1 MTAMCPAIET
11 KFQLNMTIDK
21 AYPQIYKI
29 LEELALSDLTI
40 SKEIPSP
47 SGTQP
52 RKPSF
57 VVLNYTSPR
66 GLITRDNRQ
75 IELSLREVEGNT
87 IVSLKWFYPTYEAQ
101 RQSSSDLSRAIFS
114 KRAVK
119 VEQNTASLVEEFK
132 SRVGATEVSAESV
145 KEIIKEKTVIVKIRC
160 PYCHNL
166 YDEILTNVLIVERMR
181 K

>member
-21 AYPQIYKI
+21 AYPQIYKT
-29 LEELALSDLTI
+29 LKELGLNNLTLT
-40 SKEIPSP
+40 KEIPFP

-66 GLITRDNRQ
+66 GLITRDKRQ

-87 IVSLKWFYPTYEAQ
+87 IVSVKWFYPTYEAQ
-101 RQSSSDLSRAIFS
+101 RQSSSDLARTIFS
-114 KRAVK
+114 KRAVRA
-119 VEQNTASLVEEFK
+119 EQNTASLVEELK
-132 SRVGATEVSAESV
+132 SRVGATEITAESV

-160 PYCHNL
+160 PYCANL
-166 YDEILTNVLIVERMR
+166 YDETLEKCPHCGGHT
-181 K
+181 

>member
-11 KFQLNMTIDK
+11 RFQLNMTVDK
-21 AYPQIYKI
+21 VYRQIYKT
-29 LEELALSDLTI
+29 LSELGLNNLAITR
-40 SKEIPSP
+40 EIPFP

-87 IVSLKWFYPTYEAQ
+87 IVSVKWFYPTYEVA
-101 RQSSSDLSRAIFS
+101 RQSTSQLARAIYS
-114 KRAVK
+114 KKAIR
-119 VEQNTASLVEEFK
+119 VEQDTASLVEEFR
-132 SRVGATEVSAESV
+132 SRAGATEIVAESV
-145 KEIIKEKTVIVKIRC
+145 KEIIKEKTVIVKVRC
-160 PYCHNL
+160 PYCRNL
-166 YDEILTNVLIVERMR
+166 YDEALDKCPYCGGHT
-181 K
+181 